1 MALTKET
8 SMKITK
14 LLNYGFVLMIL
25 SPFLVQ
31 AADTGPVQ
39 NTGDLYIVYENIP
52 MDLKTESGV
61 MYPGCTI
68 TRVEPDGVSIS
79 YVKGIA
85 KIPFEDLSK
94 EIQKRYNYN
103 PSNAAAYTQS
113 MVRKQVEASQAAASA
128 AAARARTEAQLPP
141 KGDFPAAISE
151 QEIPKGQALIA
162 AQTVQNMVQQLGES
176 PEQFQARQRAAIYE
190 AIRQSGQVPVAEID
204 RLVKSGKVEV
214 VPPAPGLVAAEAVQN
229 MVQQLGESQAQFQ
242 ARKRAALRDAMVQ
255 LEGES
260 MEQFEAR
267 KRAAYGSGVE
277 P

>member
-1 MALTKET
+1 
-8 SMKITK
+8 MKITK